1 MNNEIAE
8 GRDNNQ
14 RLHRTMT
21 SYGISRRWIA
31 INLRVSLAS
40 VDRWLQ
46 PDGDVSYEAMP
57 TGMLRLLEYAIND
70 VTNGQLYRNPP
81 DPEGELRPRP

>member
-1 MNNEIAE
+1 MNKEIAE

-14 RLHRTMT
+14 RLFRTMT
-21 SYGISRRWIA
+21 SYGISRRWVA
-31 INLRVSLAS
+31 MNLRVNLAN
-40 VDRWLQ
+40 VDRWLHSAG
-46 PDGDVSYEAMP
+46 DGSYEAMP
-57 TGMLRLLEYAIND
+57 DSMLRLLEYAIND

>member
-1 MNNEIAE
+1 MNIEIAE

-14 RLHRTMT
+14 RLYRTMT
-21 SYGISRRWIA
+21 SYGISKRWIA
-31 INLRVSLAS
+31 EKLRVNLAT

-57 TGMLRLLEYAIND
+57 DSMLRLLEYAIND

>member
-1 MNNEIAE
+1 MNKKIAE

-14 RLHRTMT
+14 RLSKTMT
-21 SYGISRRWIA
+21 SYGISRRWVA
-31 INLRVSLAS
+31 TNLRVSLAS

-46 PDGDVSYEAMP
+46 PDGDGSYEAMP